1 MKNINRDS
9 KMSNNVGGWYV
20 KQGRLINERPD
31 GMTGIQ
37 QAARI
42 RKMKSDA
49 EKAEI
54 IANGIS
60 LAEMRENMRD
70 MF

>member
-1 MKNINRDS
+1 
-9 KMSNNVGGWYV
+9 V
-20 KQGRLINERPD
+20 KQGRLMNERPD

-37 QAARI
+37 QAAKL
-42 RKMKSDA
+42 RKMKCNS

-60 LAEMRENMRD
+60 LAEIRENIHSMGD